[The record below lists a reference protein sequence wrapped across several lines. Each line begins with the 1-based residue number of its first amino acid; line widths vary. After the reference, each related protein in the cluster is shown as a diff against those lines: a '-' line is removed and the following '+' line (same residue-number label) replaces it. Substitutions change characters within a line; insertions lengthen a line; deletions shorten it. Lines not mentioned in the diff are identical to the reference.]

1 MEKKGK
7 LWHRI
12 IFALYI
18 AVLCYFLFFAEM
30 FGRTE
35 GGQEYHYN
43 LILFKEIRRF
53 WENRHILG
61 FWPVFY
67 NIAGNVLGFVPYGF
81 YLPVLFAGVRGNGK
95 SRRFGVLRVLLLSLL
110 LSLFV
115 ETMQLAFKVG
125 SFDVDDL
132 LLNTLGGILGYI
144 IYVTGM
150 CYRKQHSGK
159 EGHHCEGT

>member
-1 MEKKGK
+1 MNKKGK
-7 LWHRI
+7 LWHKI

-18 AVLCYFLFFAEM
+18 ALLCYFLFFAEM

-35 GGQEYHYN
+35 AAQEYHYN
-43 LILFKEIRRF
+43 LVLFKEISRF
-53 WENRHILG
+53 WTNLHILG

-67 NIAGNVLGFVPYGF
+67 NIAGNVIGFMPYGF
-81 YLPVLFAGVRGNGK
+81 FLPVLSARVRGTGNRLV
-95 SRRFGVLRVLLLSLL
+95 SGVLRVLLLSLL

-115 ETMQLAFKVG
+115 ETVQLAFKVG

-144 IYVTGM
+144 IYFVGM
-150 CYRKQHSGK
+150 CCRKQNS
-159 EGHHCEGT
+159 